1 MNADDAQKGVDVT
14 SIVATADPAD
24 AEANVDETN
33 GIKTEDGA
41 ENEAGGHQ
49 AWSSSRVLGSKAWGT
64 ALDWAW
70 FFLESGVTLWFHE
83 GFAR

>member
-1 MNADDAQKGVDVT
+1 MNADDAQQGVDVT

-49 AWSSSRVLGSKAWGT
+49 A
-64 ALDWAW
+64 
-70 FFLESGVTLWFHE
+70 
-83 GFAR
+83 